1 MSEKDFEQFNK
12 AKEAYISAREK
23 QKEKIRK
30 KFNDMKESGDNSFG
44 FVVKEIKDRSCPEK
58 NWFGI
63 DVTIEKDG
71 EEKDEEN
78 KKYYHIALQAYDKD
92 KKSENTHVLMDRL
105 GIYKYD
111 EYDQCDN
118 SNLKFNKIKDKMINT
133 NVDLP
138 MSPYKYDLL
147 LAAIKHYEEIKSCE
161 DDNQNF
167 NVNRNEYIKA
177 RRKQQE
183 LIKDYLGKYNDGEL
197 KFEVITLGAGGPN
210 YHNYHSIKEF
220 NNLIWKYLDVVVID
234 DNDPQKIK
242 AAFCISLQSFD
253 KDSDVYVVFDKIGIY
268 QYPQNMI
275 ENYNDPQK
283 TEKQK
288 KKLLKTKDAINKT
301 IKTDISLPMDNE
313 KLEKLKKI
321 LEEML

>member
-1 MSEKDFEQFNK
+1 MSEKDFDEQEKFNK
-12 AKEAYISAREK
+12 AKEDYISARK
-23 QKEKIRK
+23 GQKEEIRK
-30 KFNDMKESGDNSFG
+30 KFNDMKESGDNSSG
-44 FVVKEIKDRSCPEK
+44 FVVKEVKDRSCPDK

-63 DVTIEKDG
+63 DVTIEQK
-71 EEKDEEN
+71 
-78 KKYYHIALQAYDKD
+78 YHIALQAYDKD
-92 KKSENTHVLMDRL
+92 KDSENIHVLMDRL

-111 EYDQCDN
+111 RCNN
-118 SNLKFNKIKDKMINT
+118 SDLSFDKIEDKMINA
-133 NVDLP
+133 NIDLP
-138 MSPYKYDLL
+138 MSPQPMDPHKFNLL
-147 LAAIKHYEEIKSCE
+147 FKEISNYGEIKSCE
-161 DDNQNF
+161 DDNQDFEDDDQGF
-167 NVNRNEYIKA
+167 NNKKRKEYIIA
-177 RRKQQE
+177 RREQQK
-183 LIKDYLGKYNDGEL
+183 LIKDYLGKHNDGEFQ
-197 KFEVITLGAGGPN
+197 FEVITLGAGGHH

-220 NNLIWKYLDVVVID
+220 NNSIWKYLDVVVID

-275 ENYNDPQK
+275 ENYNNATD
-283 TEKQK
+283 K
-288 KKLLKTKDAINKT
+288 KKDQLKTNNAINKT